1 MFRLNKFLFVSV
13 FTLMSIGV
21 FSQGKL
27 YTHLDT
33 MPSFPGGDTAL
44 GNFLTK
50 NTVHPLLAI
59 KNNVQGVVQMSFI
72 IDTSGKV
79 TEIKV
84 IKGLGSGCDE
94 EAVRVLSI
102 MPNWNPGI
110 LNGQKVRVIYNV
122 PFAFDIDQNIPRYAK
137 NGIFIYQTPDLQAKW
152 FHKLP
157 FENYL
162 NTQMRPYLKGIDS
175 LYFDLQI
182 TVDTAGNV
190 LDCFYTKSYPSDY
203 SSISTYYEQLIAIIK
218 ETNGRWIAPML
229 DNAKVASTVFAKYAY
244 KKK

>member
-1 MFRLNKFLFVSV
+1 MYRLNKIYFALF
-13 FTLMSIGV
+13 
-21 FSQGKL
+21 FSLIYISAFCQGKL
-27 YTHLDT
+27 YTYIDT

-50 NTVHPLLAI
+50 NTKHPLLAI

-72 IDTSGKV
+72 IDTNGKV

-84 IKGLGSGCDE
+84 VKGLGSGCDE

-137 NGIFIYQTPDLQAKW
+137 DGIFIYQTPDLQAKW
-152 FHKLP
+152 FHKIP
-157 FENYL
+157 FEHYL
-162 NTQMRPYLKGIDS
+162 NSRMRPHLDKIDS
-175 LYFDLQI
+175 LYFELQLTI
-182 TVDTAGNV
+182 DTAGKV
-190 LDCFYTKSYPSDY
+190 LNCFYTKSYPSDY
-203 SSISTYYEQLIAIIK
+203 SAISTYFDQLVAIIK
-218 ETNGRWIAPML
+218 ETDGRWIAPIL
-229 DNAKVASTVFAKYAY
+229 EEEKVASTVFTKYAF